1 MKKIINGKLYDTDTA
16 KEMGTGCA
24 SCSPRD
30 FHYYSE
36 TLYRKRTGEYFL
48 YGEGG
53 PASRYAERV
62 DNNMWSGGAKIIP
75 LDLKGAMEWAEQNLR
90 AEEYEAIFGTP
101 DEGGEHLHVVL
112 DAALM
117 AALRARAAEDGVSV
131 TAAVGAILREALK
144 G

>member
-62 DNNMWSGGAKIIP
+62 DNNMWSALSRYAIMCRPHLAEVIHPRKCDLDTIDLASVWSVCVGDP
-75 LDLKGAMEWAEQNLR
+75 LPFAVTDWRQW
-90 AEEYEAIFGTP
+90 EAVP
-101 DEGGEHLHVVL
+101 
-112 DAALM
+112 A
-117 AALRARAAEDGVSV
+117 
-131 TAAVGAILREALK
+131 
-144 G
+144 